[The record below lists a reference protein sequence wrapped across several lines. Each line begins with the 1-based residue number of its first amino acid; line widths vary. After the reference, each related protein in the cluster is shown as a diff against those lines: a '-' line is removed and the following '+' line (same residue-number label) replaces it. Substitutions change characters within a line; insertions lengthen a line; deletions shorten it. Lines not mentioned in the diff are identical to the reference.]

1 MTLRQIGTR
10 SWFEGGQAFTY
21 DQTMAEDE
29 HKPGNESEAEGS
41 TQVVSRPDAKTKL
54 PKFYKVLI
62 LNDDFTP
69 RDYVV
74 HILQKFFQKAE
85 PEATRLMLEV
95 HHKGMGVA
103 GVYSL
108 EIAETKSYQ
117 VNEYSR
123 QNQYPL
129 KCTIEKE

>member
-1 MTLRQIGTR
+1 MSERKKELEKEPAGGTEVISR
-10 SWFEGGQAFTY
+10 
-21 DQTMAEDE
+21 
-29 HKPGNESEAEGS
+29 PESE
-41 TQVVSRPDAKTKL
+41 TKL

-74 HILQKFFQKAE
+74 HILQKFFQKDE

-103 GVYSL
+103 GLYTL

-123 QNQYPL
+123 QHQYPL